1 MLRRGTLPWTLK
13 LACVGGIAL
22 LLLGIA
28 LAPIVMAQETTVT
41 HTVRAGENL
50 YLIAARYNVTVRA
63 IMRANNLRNPNVIYV
78 GQRLV
83 IPTAATATPA
93 ANAGASPAAGA
104 TPTPVLEEQVHVV
117 ARGETLFAIAL
128 RYGVSVGELMRANN
142 LRNAN
147 LIRPGQRLVIP
158 GVPAASALPPE
169 TPAAL
174 TPRATEAATAT
185 PAAMPTAIPTPT
197 AAVATATPAVSA
209 ATPTPVP
216 PTPAPTLAAPETVM
230 VEPVAA
236 AQPVIGEVIAITA
249 PTPNQTIVSPA
260 VVTGLASAFEQQI
273 TVRILDEAGNEV
285 GLGVGFI
292 DADMGQRGPFTATVP
307 FAVPANTQFGRIQ
320 VYSVSPRDGA
330 VEHLNSVVVRLQG
343 LDLDPIIDLLK
354 EAIEQKQYND
364 LRSFMPPDAFAIGL
378 YRAEGQVL
386 SPDAALQQIKES
398 YLGPGNVK
406 VDLSVDARALLAD
419 RVILPADVRW
429 VGFATGWGASGQD
442 DAFLLIMERNG
453 RAYWGGLL
461 YVPASVIDYR

>member
-1 MLRRGTLPWTLK
+1 MLRRGALPWAFK
-13 LACVGGIAL
+13 LACAGGIAL
-22 LLLGIA
+22 VLLGMT

-83 IPTAATATPA
+83 IPISAAATPVATVTATAAP
-93 ANAGASPAAGA
+93 G
-104 TPTPVLEEQVHVV
+104 VEEEQVHVV

-128 RYGVSVGELMRANN
+128 RYGASVGELMRANN

-158 GVPAASALPPE
+158 AVPAASALPPE
-169 TPAAL
+169 TPAAP
-174 TPRATEAATAT
+174 TPRATEMAT
-185 PAAMPTAIPTPT
+185 PTVAPTPT
-197 AAVATATPAVSA
+197 AAVAA
-209 ATPTPVP
+209 ATPTASPATPTPIP

-230 VEPVAA
+230 MEPVAA
-236 AQPVIGEVIAITA
+236 LQPISGEVIAIMA
-249 PTPNQTIVSPA
+249 PAPNQTIVSPA

-307 FAVPANTQFGRIQ
+307 FAVPTNTQFGRIQ

-354 EAIEQKQYND
+354 EAIEQKQYAD

-378 YRAEGQVL
+378 YRSEGQVL
-386 SPDAALQQIKES
+386 SPDAALQQIKEN

-429 VGFATGWGASGQD
+429 VGFSTGWGASGQD

>member
-1 MLRRGTLPWTLK
+1 MLRRGALPWALK
-13 LACVGGIAL
+13 LACAGGIAL
-22 LLLGIA
+22 LLLGMA
-28 LAPIVMAQETTVT
+28 LAPLVMAQETTVT

-83 IPTAATATPA
+83 IPTAATVTPA
-93 ANAGASPAAGA
+93 ATAGAPPAADA
-104 TPTPVLEEQVHVV
+104 TPTPVLEAEQVHVV

-169 TPAAL
+169 TPAAP
-174 TPRATEAATAT
+174 TPRATEAAT
-185 PAAMPTAIPTPT
+185 PTATVSPT

-209 ATPTPVP
+209 ATLTPIP
-216 PTPAPTLAAPETVM
+216 PTPTPALAAPEPAM
-230 VEPVAA
+230 VEPIAVL
-236 AQPVIGEVIAITA
+236 QPITGEVIAITA
-249 PTPNQTIVSPA
+249 PAPNQTIVSPA

-354 EAIEQKQYND
+354 GAIEQKQYAD

-419 RVILPADVRW
+419 RVVLPADVRW
-429 VGFATGWGASGQD
+429 VGFSTGWGASGQD

>member
-1 MLRRGTLPWTLK
+1 MLRRGALPWALK
-13 LACVGGIAL
+13 LVCAGGIAL
-22 LLLGIA
+22 LLLGMA
-28 LAPIVMAQETTVT
+28 LAPVVMSQETTVT

-83 IPTAATATPA
+83 IPTAVTATPA
-93 ANAGASPAAGA
+93 ATVGAPPAADA
-104 TPTPVLEEQVHVV
+104 TPTPVREAEQVHVV

-185 PAAMPTAIPTPT
+185 ATLSPTV
-197 AAVATATPAVSA
+197 AVATATPAVSA
-209 ATPTPVP
+209 ATPTPIP
-216 PTPAPTLAAPETVM
+216 PTPTPAPTLAAPEPVM

-236 AQPVIGEVIAITA
+236 LQPITGEVIAITA
-249 PTPNQTIVSPA
+249 PAPNQTIVSPA

-273 TVRILDEAGNEV
+273 TVRILDETGNEV

-354 EAIEQKQYND
+354 EAIEQKQYAD

-429 VGFATGWGASGQD
+429 VGFSTGWGASGQD

>member
-1 MLRRGTLPWTLK
+1 MLRRGALPWALK
-13 LACVGGIAL
+13 LVCAGGIAL
-22 LLLGIA
+22 LLLGMA

-50 YLIAARYNVTVRA
+50 YSIAARYNVTVRA

-93 ANAGASPAAGA
+93 ATAGASPAADA
-104 TPTPVLEEQVHVV
+104 TLTPVLEEQVHVV

-169 TPAAL
+169 TPAAP
-174 TPRATEAATAT
+174 TPRATETATAT
-185 PAAMPTAIPTPT
+185 LSPTV
-197 AAVATATPAVSA
+197 AVATATPAASA
-209 ATPTPVP
+209 ATPTPIP

-230 VEPVAA
+230 VEPVAVL
-236 AQPVIGEVIAITA
+236 QPITGEVIAITA
-249 PTPNQTIVSPA
+249 PAPNQTIVSPA

-307 FAVPANTQFGRIQ
+307 FAVPTNTQFGRIQ

-354 EAIEQKQYND
+354 EAIEQKQYDD
-364 LRSFMPPDAFAIGL
+364 LRGFMPPDAFAIGL

-386 SPDAALQQIKES
+386 SPDAAMQQIKES

-429 VGFATGWGASGQD
+429 VGFSTGWGASGQD

>member
-1 MLRRGTLPWTLK
+1 MRRRGALPWALK
-13 LACVGGIAL
+13 LICAGGIAL
-22 LLLGIA
+22 LLLGMA
-28 LAPIVMAQETTVT
+28 LAPSVVAQETTVT

-50 YLIAARYNVTVRA
+50 YMIADRYDVTVRA

-83 IPTAATATPA
+83 IPIRVAATPTAIVAATAV
-93 ANAGASPAAGA
+93 
-104 TPTPVLEEQVHVV
+104 PVVEEEQVHVV
-117 ARGETLFAIAL
+117 ARGETLFAIAT

-169 TPAAL
+169 TPATP
-174 TPRATEAATAT
+174 TPRATETAT
-185 PAAMPTAIPTPT
+185 PTAAVAAATPTANPATLTPAPTPT
-197 AAVATATPAVSA
+197 AAVAVATPMASP
-209 ATPTPVP
+209 AT
-216 PTPAPTLAAPETVM
+216 PTPAPTLAAPETVV

-236 AQPVIGEVIAITA
+236 LQPISGEVIAITA
-249 PTPNQTIVSPA
+249 PAPNQTIVSPA

-307 FAVPANTQFGRIQ
+307 FAVPTNTQFGRIQ

-330 VEHLNSVVVRLQG
+330 VEHLNSVVVWLQG

-354 EAIEQKQYND
+354 EAIEQKQYAD

-386 SPDAALQQIKES
+386 SPDAALQQIRES
-398 YLGPGNVK
+398 YLGPGSVK

-429 VGFATGWGASGQD
+429 VGFSTGWGASGQD